1 MVRYTSVDLHFL
13 LPKVRPCRFH
23 KLIYNFPE
31 FDDTHLQALGGQIHY
46 PEETHP
52 SNANPSMPHN
62 LKARISHYSQLPVL
76 QLVREE
82 EARADGRLRC
92 SPVASR
98 FR

>member
-1 MVRYTSVDLHFL
+1 
-13 LPKVRPCRFH
+13 
-23 KLIYNFPE
+23 
-31 FDDTHLQALGGQIHY
+31 
-46 PEETHP
+46 
-52 SNANPSMPHN
+52 MPHN

>member
-23 KLIYNFPE
+23 KLIYNFAQ
-31 FDDTHLQALGGQIHY
+31 FDGAHLQALGGQIHY

-52 SNANPSMPHN
+52 LNANPAMPHN
-62 LKARISHYSQLPVL
+62 LKARIGHYPQPSVL

-82 EARADGRLRC
+82 EARVDGRRRC
-92 SPVASR
+92 SLVASR